1 MPREM
6 TTKSIDDDIPDPED
20 GESME
25 VFVQRCIDELG
36 DYDPDTAEQACRAKW
51 EEDGGDDDGSMLGFK
66 DYADPGYRADGK
78 KRYPTDTPKLIRQS
92 WHSLFHQAAEYT
104 AAQLS
109 RIQTRI
115 INAWKVQISAEGP
128 PTEPDMIELLRVA
141 PRQAPPVL
149 HKTHSTEGTG
159 MEFILSDATPDRFG
173 DIVEPLGW
181 ELDNF
186 KKNPIAL
193 FGHDSSFPIG
203 QWESI
208 KAGDKDLRARLRLAP
223 KGTSDRIDEIRN
235 LIDADILRATS
246 VGFKPIESESLNPK
260 DPWSGKRFTKHEL
273 VECSV
278 VAVPANPNAL
288 SVAKS
293 LGVSAGTLRMVFGE
307 HADKSS
313 VQRRDFSSRGKD
325 ADKTGA
331 EKTEP
336 LASMP
341 KPNEQQGAKPMLLSK
356 RIQDAEKHVLA
367 LQDSLDKHLETID
380 DQNPT
385 DEQMVLTEDLTAK
398 IETAQRHLTNLKAI
412 EAKSATTAV
421 DAGSQDH
428 GRRAA
433 ATARAPLGIAFKE
446 KKVEPIE
453 YLFRAARVRCMA
465 KTENTDIDVIR
476 HKIYGDDELTR
487 VACDLML
494 KAATAPA
501 ETTVAGWAAELVR
514 TIWAAWM
521 EALYPQSVFPKLS
534 AAGLAMTFGAN
545 GRIVIP
551 TRSLTPSISGSFVG
565 EGQPIPV
572 RQGAFASQTLTPK
585 KMAVITT
592 FTKEMQDY
600 STPAIE
606 GLLRQMMLDD
616 TAISLDT
623 ILLDSNAATAI
634 RPPGLRSYQ
643 AGLTP
648 SAVTPGYINFVADY
662 KALYGALLGLT
673 NGNVRSPIM
682 IVNPT
687 QSLGLSLI
695 QPPNAATPLFPFI
708 EMVNAGRILRAGLIE
723 SSTVPPGQV
732 IMVDAADFTTA
743 GEEGVRLEI
752 SDQATLHMED
762 TAPADIVSGPSGTE
776 VIATPVK
783 SMWQTDSLALRLIMR
798 VNWVLRRPVVAWM
811 TGVAW

>member
-1 MPREM
+1 MPRR
-6 TTKSIDDDIPDPED
+6 I
-20 GESME
+20 G
-25 VFVQRCIDELG
+25 
-36 DYDPDTAEQACRAKW
+36 TAI
-51 EEDGGDDDGSMLGFK
+51 S
-66 DYADPGYRADGK
+66 
-78 KRYPTDTPKLIRQS
+78 
-92 WHSLFHQAAEYT
+92 
-104 AAQLS
+104 LS
-109 RIQTRI
+109 R
-115 INAWKVQISAEGP
+115 
-128 PTEPDMIELLRVA
+128 PDE
-141 PRQAPPVL
+141 
-149 HKTHSTEGTG
+149 
-159 MEFILSDATPDRFG
+159 
-173 DIVEPLGW
+173 

-203 QWESI
+203 RWEGI
-208 KAGDKDLRARLRLAP
+208 AAGKGDLRARLVLAP

-235 LIDADILRATS
+235 LIDADVLRATS
-246 VGFKPIESESLNPK
+246 VGFRPLAAEPLDK
-260 DPWSGKRFTKHEL
+260 DDRFGAKRFTRHEL

-278 VAVPANPNAL
+278 VAVPANPQAL
-288 SVAKS
+288 AVAQIHGGS
-293 LGVSAGTLRMVFGE
+293 TATRRTVFGE
-307 HADKSS
+307 HADMSS
-313 VQRRDFSSRGKD
+313 VARRDFTSRGKH
-325 ADKTGA
+325 ADEAGGGK
-331 EKTEP
+331 EIVSQ
-336 LASMP
+336 ASMP
-341 KPNEQQGAKPMLLSK
+341 KPSGQHGGKPMLLSK
-356 RIQDAEKHVLA
+356 RIQDAEKHLLA
-367 LQDSLDKHLETID
+367 LQDNLDKHIETID

-398 IETAQRHLTNLKAI
+398 VETAQRHHNNLKAV
-412 EAKSATTAV
+412 EAKSAASAV
-421 DAGSQDH
+421 DAGSPDH
-428 GRRAA
+428 VRRAA

-446 KKVEPIE
+446 KTITPIDL
-453 YLFRAARVRCMA
+453 LFRAARVRCMA
-465 KTENTDIDVIR
+465 KTENADIDVIR
-476 HKIYGDDELTR
+476 QKIYGNDELTR

-501 ETTVAGWAAELVR
+501 ETTVAGWAQELVR
-514 TIWAAWM
+514 TIWSQWM
-521 EALYPQSVFPKLS
+521 EVLYPQSVFPRLS
-534 AAGLAMTFGAN
+534 AAGLALTFGAN

-623 ILLDSNAATAI
+623 ILLDANPATAI

-643 AGLTP
+643 AGLTA
-648 SAVTPGYINFVADY
+648 SAATPGYINFVADY
-662 KALYGALLGLT
+662 KTLYGSLIGLT

-682 IVNPT
+682 IVNPA
-687 QSLGLSLI
+687 QALNLSLI
-695 QPPNAATPLFPFI
+695 QPPNAAAPWFPFI
-708 EMVNAGRILRAGLIE
+708 GMVDAGRILRSGLIE
-723 SSTVPPGQV
+723 SATVPAGQV

-798 VNWVLRRPVVAWM
+798 CNWALRRPAVAWM